1 MTMIV
6 KVVNLS
12 NWGGDDIRV
21 SQRMVDDVIVE
32 PGESMD
38 VQMSLLGHDGHS
50 TLVITPQV
58 EDKGIMKNKRG
69 RRVTPIMEIKMK
81 EEA

>member
-38 VQMSLLGHDGHS
+38 VQMEHDGHS
-50 TLVITPQV
+50 TVVITPQV

-69 RRVTPIMEIKMK
+69 RRVTPTSWKSR
-81 EEA
+81 